1 MQTAFLPLSLCDKID
16 RKVRDFIWGSSD
28 GVRKIH
34 NVNWDS
40 MCKPKSMGGLGLRSA
55 RDLNKA
61 FLMKVVWGI
70 LTKPDEMWA
79 SSIIS
84 KYLIRNSVY
93 FTLKRKSGFSS
104 LCRGVLKVWDYTLQG
119 LQWSVKNGRNTKFWT
134 DRWLDSGVIM
144 RDFSTNNQ
152 GVDTSLTVSHF
163 VSSDGN
169 WDVDRLSGCL
179 QNAALVQ
186 VLGMIPPCDQ
196 LGDDSISWGL
206 ETSGRFSV
214 KTAYLLV
221 KEIAEDGNNT
231 KWKKV
236 WTWEEP
242 AKIKHF
248 MWLVTHGKLITN
260 EERQCRHISPD
271 ATCTECLDPCESV
284 EHVIRRCRLAQDV
297 WRELLPSAI
306 IGTSAINAFL
316 DWWIAGIDYKP
327 NRILFGVTSWLLWHR
342 RN

>member
-104 LCRGVLKVWDYTLQG
+104 LY
-119 LQWSVKNGRNTKFWT
+119 
-134 DRWLDSGVIM
+134 
-144 RDFSTNNQ
+144 
-152 GVDTSLTVSHF
+152 
-163 VSSDGN
+163 
-169 WDVDRLSGCL
+169 
-179 QNAALVQ
+179 
-186 VLGMIPPCDQ
+186 Q